1 MENKHRIKELILK
14 NFFENLILKTWFQG
28 HSFENVN

>member
-1 MENKHRIKELILK
+1 MENKHRIKE
-14 NFFENLILKTWFQG
+14 LILKTWFQG